1 MQHAAVREA
10 ARRTVHSSRP
20 DSGTARRHIEPPI
33 RHSPAVAG
41 GVRPFDQSGLSDH
54 RSGNVTLHE
63 GLATS
68 SCKKGSTS
76 DAHVEVDLTGR
87 PNRLVRVAR
96 VNRPSGTRSCLRR
109 ADQSNCRNARH
120 KASQA
125 GMMHG
130 ERSWATPATVVVRRG
145 LWAGGAPHLHPAWPD
160 YLAPGRTSPSPE
172 HLFALS
178 AFLGERNWARRQ
190 FWPKFGQMLAE
201 VRPADTP

>member
-63 GLATS
+63 RLATR

-87 PNRLVRVAR
+87 PNRLAR
-96 VNRPSGTRSCLRR
+96 PGRPCQPPLWYKVMFTTSRSEQLPQRKAQGESGRHDARR
-109 ADQSNCRNARH
+109 TVLGD
-120 KASQA
+120 A
-125 GMMHG
+125 GHG
-130 ERSWATPATVVVRRG
+130 
-145 LWAGGAPHLHPAWPD
+145 GGAGCGREVRHTFTR
-160 YLAPGRTSPSPE
+160 PGRTTSLLAELRPAQNTSFSVSRRE
-172 HLFALS
+172 NLGQKVIS
-178 AFLGERNWARRQ
+178 ARSSASCC
-190 FWPKFGQMLAE
+190 PKFGQQPLAN
-201 VRPADTP
+201 

>member
-63 GLATS
+63 GLATR
-68 SCKKGSTS
+68 SCKKGSKS

-96 VNRPSGTRSCLRR
+96 VNRPSGTGSCLRRR

-130 ERSWATPATVVVRRG
+130 ERSWATPGTVVVRVVGGRSVTVVHHTFYG
-145 LWAGGAPHLHPAWPD
+145 FAIQSMGGQCEHSQTLYQLSPVCAGA
-160 YLAPGRTSPSPE
+160 S
-172 HLFALS
+172 
-178 AFLGERNWARRQ
+178 
-190 FWPKFGQMLAE
+190 
-201 VRPADTP
+201 